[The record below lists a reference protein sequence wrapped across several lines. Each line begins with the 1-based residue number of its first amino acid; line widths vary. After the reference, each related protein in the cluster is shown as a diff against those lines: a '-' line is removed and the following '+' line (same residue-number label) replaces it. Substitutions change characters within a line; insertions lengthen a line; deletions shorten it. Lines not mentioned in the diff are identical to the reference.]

1 MKINVYYFQFFLAC
15 IFVFYIFIHC
25 YVGILFRALHQAA
38 DHLSERG
45 IFYVLMIDYNYAALV
60 KEELL
65 ARRRHSTDISTIY
78 PENSEDFVLL
88 TTFGHNPKNNPLA
101 CRRLL
106 SRHVPGEKLAV
117 YRVYRPHVL
126 DFNTKNNVSN

>member
-1 MKINVYYFQFFLAC
+1 M
-15 IFVFYIFIHC
+15 FYICIHC
-25 YVGILFRALHQAA
+25 YVGILFRALNQAA

-65 ARRRHSTDISTIY
+65 ARRKNSTDICTIY
-78 PENSEDFVLL
+78 SENSADFVLL
-88 TTFGHNPKNNPLA
+88 TTFGHNPKNSPLA

-117 YRVYRPHVL
+117 YRVYRPHIL
-126 DFNTKNNVSN
+126 DIHTKNNILN